1 MRFAAHR
8 NQGTYAAAYQPR
20 ISTVDGQATF
30 FEIDRQDMRI
40 HELFRGY
47 SLHRDYNYRP
57 ELPEHLRRQL
67 VESSPS
73 NHKTT
78 STTST
83 ADADDIKERQRL
95 YDQRRRARDR
105 LSRSHQI
112 ANDEQLWTSEDFPY
126 ESDFMQTKKLM
137 PERGRLAENLFRK
150 GSLRDEVGMLIM
162 DDLVKLLRGN
172 KSQTYCQ
179 GLNGSYDK
187 CDTCQK
193 SRNRYDIP
201 HSSQTLPTFVN
212 LASVTTRQS
221 GGRMSTTAA
230 RLVRKRKAA
239 PKNSAFYAFSGLKA

>member
-57 ELPEHLRRQL
+57 ELPEHLRWQL
-67 VESSPS
+67 VEPSPG
-73 NHKTT
+73 NQKAT

-83 ADADDIKERQRL
+83 ADVDDIKERQRL

-105 LSRSHQI
+105 VLRSHQI
-112 ANDEQLWTSEDFPY
+112 SNDEELWTSEDFPY
-126 ESDFMQTKKLM
+126 ESDFIQAKKLM
-137 PERGRLAENLFRK
+137 PERDRLAETLFRK
-150 GSLRDEVGMLIM
+150 GSLRDQVGMLVM
-162 DDLVKLLRGN
+162 DDLVRLLQGS

-193 SRNRYDIP
+193 SRNRYDIR
-201 HSSQTLPTFVN
+201 HSSLTPPTLLTW
-212 LASVTTRQS
+212 RQS
-221 GGRMSTTAA
+221 QPGKVVDACLPLSQGSFENGRS
-230 RLVRKRKAA
+230 
-239 PKNSAFYAFSGLKA
+239 P

>member
-20 ISTVDGQATF
+20 ISTIDGQATF

-112 ANDEQLWTSEDFPY
+112 ANDEELWTSEDFPY

-162 DDLVKLLRGN
+162 DDLVRLLQGN

-193 SRNRYDIP
+193 PRNGYDIR
-201 HSSQTLPTFVN
+201 HSSLTLLT
-212 LASVTTRQS
+212 LLTWRQS
-221 GGRMSTTAA
+221 QPGKVVDACLPLPQGSFENGRLPGRILLSM
-230 RLVRKRKAA
+230 
-239 PKNSAFYAFSGLKA
+239 FSVV